1 MMKHISLYII
11 LYLLV
16 IHSSFC
22 QVKEYSGN
30 RILFHG
36 IVIDASTLSPISNSQ
51 ILINRTFS
59 SLSNNDGTF
68 AFYVNRR
75 DTVLFRHLGY
85 KSTSMFVS
93 DTLSGLEF
101 VAGIYMQ
108 TDTLLIGEV
117 VIVPRFIN
125 LKSEIMRTPGRVP
138 STFENAR
145 YNVAI
150 SAYQGRTT
158 TGKLGDPVANYGYL
172 HQKQKV
178 DAQEKG
184 GIPADQIAGIYPLML
199 LPAAYL
205 LLHGSPEKPAPFK
218 QSLTEQEID
227 QIQNKYMESLKQRK

>member
-1 MMKHISLYII
+1 MKRIFLYII
-11 LYLLV
+11 LSFF
-16 IHSSFC
+16 IAHSSFC
-22 QVKEYSGN
+22 QLKEVSDT

-36 IVIDASTLSPISNSQ
+36 IVMDASSLSPVPNSQ

-59 SLSNNDGTF
+59 SLSGIDGTF

-85 KSTSMFVS
+85 KSTSMFVG
-93 DTLSGLEF
+93 DTLSGMDF

-108 TDTLLIGEV
+108 SDTLLIGEV
-117 VIVPRFIN
+117 VIVPRFVN
-125 LKSEIMRTPGRVP
+125 LKSEIMRAPKRVP
-138 STFENAR
+138 STFENAK

-158 TGKLGDPVANYGYL
+158 TGKLGDPEANYGYL

-218 QSLTEQEID
+218 QSLTDQEID
-227 QIQNKYMESLKQRK
+227 QIQKKYMESLKQQK